1 MFSSHGVFFIAFQS
15 LSVECE
21 AEFRFLLVL
30 LSLQVLRVLEC
41 EASYGVLLHVVFVMG
56 YIESDSGSSVSVVD
70 WTNLAVD
77 ILDAI
82 LSKLVLIPDYI
93 RFGTVC
99 RKWRSIAL
107 NQKLNRIESS
117 QQQPPDALDAC
128 GQEVKN
134 TVICA
139 VFSRINKVYHH
150 PLPIPFS
157 KRCCGT
163 SYLIAG
169 GLLQKKIFPSH

>member
-1 MFSSHGVFFIAFQS
+1 M
-15 LSVECE
+15 
-21 AEFRFLLVL
+21 
-30 LSLQVLRVLEC
+30 QVLRVLEC

-99 RKWRSIAL
+99 RKWRSIGS
-107 NQKLNRIESS
+107 QSKTEPYRIK
-117 QQQPPDALDAC
+117 PATAP
-128 GQEVKN
+128 
-134 TVICA
+134 
-139 VFSRINKVYHH
+139 
-150 PLPIPFS
+150 
-157 KRCCGT
+157 RC
-163 SYLIAG
+163 S
-169 GLLQKKIFPSH
+169 